1 MISKSPSIDVVYTQ
15 LSKYILLAQDYTEVP
30 ELSFIIKGCRLKP
43 YEFLF
48 VKRVQANRLYYNW
61 VDEYG
66 NSLQINDKKLLITY
80 NDLSI
85 DRNRLVCTDL
95 YYGFSFSNVIKMSKL
110 SYLSIGKDEDL
121 YKESF
126 LLTFL
131 GLDNYLRSYM
141 YLYGEWQQVSPLLLG
156 IKNLQ
161 LLAHQTDIKYFK
173 QLKKLNKNL
182 LPCQGKQE
190 WLTMLPVSESFLD
203 VLKNECETLLP
214 YFEEGK

>member
-1 MISKSPSIDVVYTQ
+1 
-15 LSKYILLAQDYTEVP
+15 
-30 ELSFIIKGCRLKP
+30 
-43 YEFLF
+43 
-48 VKRVQANRLYYNW
+48 
-61 VDEYG
+61 
-66 NSLQINDKKLLITY
+66 
-80 NDLSI
+80 
-85 DRNRLVCTDL
+85 
-95 YYGFSFSNVIKMSKL
+95 MSKL